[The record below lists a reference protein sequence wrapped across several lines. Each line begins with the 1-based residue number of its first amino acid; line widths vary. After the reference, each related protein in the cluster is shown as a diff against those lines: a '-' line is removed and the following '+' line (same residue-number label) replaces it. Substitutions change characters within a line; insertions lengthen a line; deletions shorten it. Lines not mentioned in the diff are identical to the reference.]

1 MWYLI
6 ERILIPLCV
15 VYYNNNVDDYPLGGS
30 IHSKRGLWDAFKRIQ
45 HYLPGVDRLQQG
57 ASCDCCPLPSHCI
70 ALELLVLE
78 QRSQHMESDV
88 LVRPMH
94 RPH

>member
-1 MWYLI
+1 
-6 ERILIPLCV
+6 
-15 VYYNNNVDDYPLGGS
+15 
-30 IHSKRGLWDAFKRIQ
+30 
-45 HYLPGVDRLQQG
+45 VDRLQQG
-57 ASCDCCPLPSHCI
+57 ASCDCCPLSSHCI